1 MRPLKVI
8 KNNDSC
14 SLRWTFEEQ
23 RYSLTW
29 GSWSNPVDKAKM
41 EHTSRLIYQDCLSGN
56 FDHTLHKYKA
66 WLEGLVYTTGNGNGS
81 NGNPTPKP
89 KQPPLLKLLE
99 QRLIEHYSAAD
110 YSLLGNLKGFKK
122 EIKTPTQA
130 KEFMKWLEAKGLKV
144 SSQKRYL
151 TTLKVLRRDLF
162 ESIQLRTGE
171 KPRPKPF
178 SVNEVDR
185 ILDSLYNDQHYSHY
199 YDFVL
204 FLLNTG
210 MRISEAIGIRWQD
223 IDLDKREIHVYE
235 VLNRDKGNSSKRKRE
250 TTKTTRYRTVPINN
264 KLYESLCNRTRGNP
278 EDLVFTTPG
287 GLVLDDHNISQRC
300 WKKTLEKLG
309 IPHRPLYTCRS
320 TFISHCISS
329 GIPPHEVAEIVGN
342 SPDVIFKHYLGS
354 IRKPTL
360 PEL

>member
-1 MRPLKVI
+1 MRPLKVRQ
-8 KNNDSC
+8 NGDSC
-14 SLRWTFEEQ
+14 LLRWSYEGNT
-23 RYSLTW
+23 YSITW
-29 GSWSNPVDKAKM
+29 GKWTDAVDKAKM
-41 EHTSRLIYQDCLSGN
+41 EYIARLIYQDSLSRN
-56 FDHTLHKYKA
+56 FDTTLHKYKA
-66 WLEGLVYTTGNGNGS
+66 WLEGLVHTGNGS
-81 NGNPTPKP
+81 NGNSTP
-89 KQPPLLKLLE
+89 KQPPLSKLLE
-99 QRLIEHYSAAD
+99 QRLIEYYSAAD
-110 YSLLGNLKGFKK
+110 YSLLGNLKKFKK
-122 EIKTPTQA
+122 EIKTPAQA
-130 KEFMKWLEAKGLKV
+130 KEFMKWLDNNGLKV

-151 TTLKVLRRDLF
+151 TILKVLRRDLF
-162 ESIQLRTGE
+162 ESIQLRVGE
-171 KPRPKPF
+171 KPKPKPF
-178 SVNEVDR
+178 TINEVDR
-185 ILDSLYNDQHYSHY
+185 ILDSLYNDPYYSHY
-199 YDFVL
+199 YEFVL

-210 MRISEAIGIRWQD
+210 MRISEAIGMRWQD
-223 IDLDKREIHVYE
+223 IDLNKREIQVYE
-235 VLNRDKGNSSKRKRE
+235 VLNRDKGNSSKRRRQA
-250 TTKTTRYRTVPINN
+250 TKTTKFRVVPINN

-278 EDLVFTTPG
+278 EDLLFTTPG